1 MSGCVCE
8 GVSEISIWISR
19 LIHRPSSVWVA
30 PIKSIEALKRTRSWK
45 KREFVP
51 SACFQAGLL
60 VFSCTQPVCV
70 FSCSIMS
77 DSCDPHGWLLQPARL
92 FKIPVP
98 GIFQVRILEW
108 VALSF
113 SRTSSWARDW
123 TCVSFVSC
131 TGNQILC
138 YQHDLGSPDSALEL
152 RLLLAFLASGLGLR
166 PNLYHWL
173 SLGFSLQI
181 PGCSIS
187 QSP

>member
-30 PIKSIEALKRTRSWK
+30 PIKSIEGLKRTGSWK

-51 SACFQAGLL
+51 SACFQAGPL
-60 VFSCTQPVCV
+60 VFSCTQPACV

-92 FKIPVP
+92 FKIPVH

-108 VALSF
+108 VLLFPSPGDPPDPGIGPASLLSPALAIRFFAIS
-113 SRTSSWARDW
+113 TTWEAHTQPWNLDYYQLSWLRAMGSDQ
-123 TCVSFVSC
+123 TCT
-131 TGNQILC
+131 TGF
-138 YQHDLGSPDSALEL
+138 P
-152 RLLLAFLASGLGLR
+152 
-166 PNLYHWL
+166 
-173 SLGFSLQI
+173 
-181 PGCSIS
+181 
-187 QSP
+187 

>member
-77 DSCDPHGWLLQPARL
+77 DSCPPWLTLAARQALQNPSPWDFPGKNTGVGCSFLLQDILLSQGLDLRL
-92 FKIPVP
+92 FCLLHWQSDSLLSARP
-98 GIFQVRILEW
+98 GKPR
-108 VALSF
+108 LS
-113 SRTSSWARDW
+113 
-123 TCVSFVSC
+123 
-131 TGNQILC
+131 
-138 YQHDLGSPDSALEL
+138 
-152 RLLLAFLASGLGLR
+152 
-166 PNLYHWL
+166 
-173 SLGFSLQI
+173 
-181 PGCSIS
+181 PGT
-187 QSP
+187 